1 MAGLRIAMIGQRGVP
16 ATWGGIERHV
26 AELGGRL
33 ARRGHIVTVFNRSNY
48 QPQRW
53 RHCRGMRVQSLPTVG
68 TKHFDAIV
76 HSFLSTLTALARR
89 FDVVHFHALGPG
101 LCTPIARMAGSAR
114 VVLTI
119 HGLDNQRA
127 KWGGPA
133 RRVLD
138 VAEWMSSRV
147 PNETIVVSNALVD
160 HYRTR
165 HGRHVTYIPN
175 GVNPGM
181 RRPARRIHQRF
192 GLEPGYVLFVGRLVP
207 EKAPHLLLDAYRQVD
222 GDRPLVIVGGSSF
235 TNDYVAALHS
245 AARQDPRVTL
255 LGYVYGDA
263 LAELYSNAG
272 AFVLPSALE
281 GLPLTLLEAASYGVP
296 VVASD
301 IPPHVEVLIPTGPG
315 RRTFASG
322 SVEELAAALSEMLA
336 APDGERAGATTLR
349 RDVLARY
356 DWERATTSTESV
368 YEHALSH

>member
-1 MAGLRIAMIGQRGVP
+1 MGGLRVAMIGQRGVP

-26 AELGGRL
+26 TELGGRL

-48 QPQRW
+48 QPQKW

-76 HSFLSTLTALARR
+76 HSLLSTLTALARR

-181 RRPARRIHQRF
+181 RRPVRRIRERF
-192 GLEPGYVLFVGRLVP
+192 GLEQGYVLFVGRLVP

-245 AARQDPRVTL
+245 AARQDPRVKL

-322 SVEELAAALSEMLA
+322 SVEELAAALSAMLA

-349 RDVLARY
+349 RDVLSRY